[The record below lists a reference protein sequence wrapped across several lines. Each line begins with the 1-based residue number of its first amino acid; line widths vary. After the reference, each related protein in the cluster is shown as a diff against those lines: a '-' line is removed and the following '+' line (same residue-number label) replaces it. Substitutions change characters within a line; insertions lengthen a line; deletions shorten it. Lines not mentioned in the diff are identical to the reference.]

1 MYVQVSREEEEEE
14 KDSRQQQ
21 LVILAPLDKKKRI
34 KWLIHFSLRPSAVR
48 RHDLVFSF
56 KTVLFGDQVAGSR
69 IGFNA
74 EDKSMKRER
83 YFCNARNATEI
94 CRFQLAFGAMP
105 EVINLAWRS
114 FRRGPGIA
122 GGRHWPIILAL
133 LYRPRFAMAWN
144 VFKFCTGLRV
154 VGSVMIL
161 VVLAVVGVSYY
172 AVVISNY
179 ALEVLKGGSH
189 TAIGLTVLILFHT
202 LLAMLLWCYFT
213 VVLTDPGGVPTNWTP
228 VMDEEDIESQSM
240 PLAVDGAASP
250 IMQPAGTSNQR
261 MRFCR
266 KCNQFKPPRC
276 HHCSVCGRCILK
288 MDHHCVW
295 VVNCVGARNYKF
307 FLLFLLYTFLE
318 TTLVTASLLPN
329 FIAFFSDVDDDTSLP
344 GNLATTFLGFV
355 LNLAF
360 ALSVLGFLI
369 MHISLVSGN
378 TTTIEAYEKKAST
391 RWRFDVGRRRN
402 FEQVFGTRKLFWIL
416 PLYAEE
422 DLRRMQVLHG
432 LDYPTSEEMVEVSIG
447 SDEQGDI

>member
-1 MYVQVSREEEEEE
+1 MGGQQPYLSVDLAGFCSRTCFGLRGRWKVSAGNVRTAGRE
-14 KDSRQQQ
+14 
-21 LVILAPLDKKKRI
+21 L
-34 KWLIHFSLRPSAVR
+34 
-48 RHDLVFSF
+48 
-56 KTVLFGDQVAGSR
+56 
-69 IGFNA
+69 
-74 EDKSMKRER
+74 
-83 YFCNARNATEI
+83 
-94 CRFQLAFGAMP
+94 
-105 EVINLAWRS
+105 INLAWRS
-114 FRRGPGIA
+114 FRRGAGIA

-154 VGSVMIL
+154 VGSIMIL

-189 TAIGLTVLILFHT
+189 TAIGLMVLILFHT
-202 LLAMLLWCYFT
+202 LLVMLLWCYFT
-213 VVLTDPGGVPTNWTP
+213 VVLTDPGGVPPNWRP
-228 VMDEEDIESQSM
+228 VMDEEDMESQSM
-240 PLAVDGAASP
+240 PLAPGNPAASP
-250 IMQPAGTSNQR
+250 IMQQSGTPTQQQR
-261 MRFCR
+261 VRVCK

-295 VVNCVGARNYKF
+295 VVNCVGARNYKY

-329 FIAFFSDVDDDTSLP
+329 FIAFFSDVDDETSLP

-369 MHISLVSGN
+369 MHVSLVSGN

-402 FEQVFGTRKLFWIL
+402 FEQVFGTKKLFWFL

-422 DLRRMQVLHG
+422 DLRRLQVLQG
-432 LDYPTSEEMVEVSIG
+432 LDYPTRYFYVLHALGEK
-447 SDEQGDI
+447 

>member
-1 MYVQVSREEEEEE
+1 MPPCLLAPSRLYVFVVGDLHYVFLPVVGLVVSRSAA
-14 KDSRQQQ
+14 SRTYM
-21 LVILAPLDKKKRI
+21 R
-34 KWLIHFSLRPSAVR
+34 FSERSQCRRQMRQYEVLEGDVR
-48 RHDLVFSF
+48 
-56 KTVLFGDQVAGSR
+56 TAG
-69 IGFNA
+69 
-74 EDKSMKRER
+74 
-83 YFCNARNATEI
+83 
-94 CRFQLAFGAMP
+94 L

-114 FRRGPGIA
+114 LRRGAGIA
-122 GGRHWPIILAL
+122 GGRHLPTILGL

-161 VVLAVVGVSYY
+161 VVLAVVAVSYY

-179 ALEVLKGGSH
+179 GLEVLKGGSQ
-189 TAIGLTVLILFHT
+189 TAIALVVLLLFHG
-202 LLAMLLWCYFT
+202 LLVMLLWCYFT
-213 VVLTDPGGVPTNWTP
+213 VVLTDPGGVPSNWRPIT
-228 VMDEEDIESQSM
+228 DEEDIEAQSM
-240 PLAVDGAASP
+240 PLAAGNPAAGSNLQPSGPGGA
-250 IMQPAGTSNQR
+250 QKV
-261 MRFCR
+261 RFCR
-266 KCNQFKPPRC
+266 KCSQFKPPRC

-318 TTLVTASLLPN
+318 TTLVTASLLPH
-329 FIAFFSDVDDDTSLP
+329 FIAFFSDVDDESSLP

-369 MHISLVSGN
+369 MHVSLVSGN

-391 RWRFDVGRRRN
+391 RWRFDLGRRRN
-402 FEQVFGTRKLFWIL
+402 FEQVFGSRKLYWIL

-422 DLRRMQVLHG
+422 DLRKMQVLHG
-432 LDYPTSEEMVEVSIG
+432 LDYPTRFFYALHALGESKRHDDSEG
-447 SDEQGDI
+447 SGQETCLAPKEEDIFKSLTGF